1 MTAPVCILTPNLTR
15 SAGGVIAA
23 ILGQARG
30 LGDNGRPVR
39 LVGLGEPEDIAGLPN
54 EQHTKVVPYLHSR
67 TFGPAPG
74 LQAAIDASG
83 ANIVHLHGL
92 WIRSVSVAA
101 RRWKT
106 SQAKHLVL
114 SPHGMLDPWAL
125 ANSHWKKRLALTAF
139 EWKTLKA
146 ADCLHALN
154 AAELN
159 AIRAMGLTCPV
170 AVIPNGV
177 DLPNLSA
184 PPPLPNGDGRR
195 VMLFLGRLHA
205 KKGITETLKAWAHA
219 IAERPALAREWRIV
233 IAGWDDGGHQA
244 ELASLCEALELQK
257 HVAFPGPVY
266 GAGKARMLAH
276 CDAFVLASYSEGLPM
291 SVLEAWSYCKPVFMT
306 RACNLPEGFFAS
318 AAVEINTDPHQI
330 AQTFLDR
337 LHSKEL
343 EGLAMNGRQLVET
356 QFSWTTVGEKLDAL
370 YRWLETGEN
379 RPAEVE
385 I

>member
-1 MTAPVCILTPNLTR
+1 MTAPVCILTPDLTYG
-15 SAGGVIAA
+15 AGGVREA
-23 ILGQARG
+23 IFGQARG
-30 LGDNGRPVR
+30 LSNTGRPVR
-39 LVGLGEPEDIAGLPN
+39 LVGLGVPEDIAGCPN

-74 LQAAIDASG
+74 LHSAISGSG

-106 SQAKHLVL
+106 RQGKHLVL

-125 ANSHWKKRLALTAF
+125 ANSPWKKRLALAAF

-154 AAELN
+154 AAELD
-159 AIRAMGLTCPV
+159 AIRSMGLTCPIV
-170 AVIPNGV
+170 VIPNGV

-184 PPPLPNGDGRR
+184 PPPLPIGDGRR
-195 VMLFLGRLHA
+195 IMLFLGRLHA
-205 KKGITETLKAWAHA
+205 KKGIAETLKAWALA

-233 IAGWDDGGHQA
+233 ISGWDDGGHEA
-244 ELASLCEALELQK
+244 ELASLCEALELQT
-257 HVAFPGPVY
+257 HVAFTGPVY
-266 GAGKARMLAH
+266 GAAKASILAH

-291 SVLEAWSYCKPVFMT
+291 SVLEAWSYCKPVFIT
-306 RACNLPEGFFAS
+306 RACNLPEGFVAN

-330 AQTFLDR
+330 AHTFMDR

-343 EGLAMNGRQLVET
+343 EGLGINGRRLVER
-356 QFSWTTVGEKLDAL
+356 QFSWTTVGDRLDAL
-370 YRWLETGEN
+370 YRWLETGEH

-385 I
+385 F